1 MRGILRSLWL
11 QYPRDF
17 WRNFWRSG
25 GASHHFIWCMGA
37 SDFKLLAVECSI
49 FSISIS
55 NRNRNRNRS
64 ASVLSLTL
72 RCFCLPWSHTDTRQ
86 LRRSARLLGQSV
98 RQHHLVAALPFAL
111 IQRLICCFERLFQCL
126 RLGVDRAD
134 AKSGAER
141 CWQYADLQAV
151 NAGAQLL
158 N

>member
-1 MRGILRSLWL
+1 MRLLWL
-11 QYPRDF
+11 QYPRDFWRNF

-49 FSISIS
+49 FS
-55 NRNRNRNRS
+55 NRNRS

-111 IQRLICCFERLFQCL
+111 IQRLICRFERLFQCL

-134 AKSGAER
+134 AKSGAEW